1 MILTTKYIL
10 LSIFFGVVKDFPILS
25 KSDVIR
31 INVEKETGLLYIN
44 TQTTDRI
51 SKISLFSIFHSEH
64 NFLSPEPSNITN
76 IFLLSLANFRLSLES
91 DRSNMVQNIQNSS
104 NFDSI
109 INVYQKKDFLVCL
122 NENGGFLRF
131 VEKIPYNNK
140 NLMVFPLNEMNSG
153 YYLKGKILK
162 FGSHDLIID
171 PKVFIDS
178 FIRGVIISNYLYEIL
193 LKRLNENGEIF
204 LHHSRC
210 LKNESKFNYTN
221 VFFEIYLEEETKL
234 DINDIWEKDNNNFT
248 CLKIENSTNIQ
259 NNHLIIS
266 KNFLKNKLVYFNIT
280 SPSMFILP
288 NFDCKLMNIPKI
300 NEDIKLT
307 NIYSENSS
315 VGLIVSLLITS
326 LFLIA
331 VFVYAIVKNKRINTD
346 VIPIQ
351 KNDIRTEMS
360 EWEVAKKNS
369 NSRRES
375 QEGLILG
382 TLVSPFSEISEK
394 NEDNS

>member
-1 MILTTKYIL
+1 
-10 LSIFFGVVKDFPILS
+10 
-25 KSDVIR
+25 
-31 INVEKETGLLYIN
+31 
-44 TQTTDRI
+44 
-51 SKISLFSIFHSEH
+51 
-64 NFLSPEPSNITN
+64 
-76 IFLLSLANFRLSLES
+76 
-91 DRSNMVQNIQNSS
+91 
-104 NFDSI
+104 
-109 INVYQKKDFLVCL
+109 
-122 NENGGFLRF
+122 
-131 VEKIPYNNK
+131 
-140 NLMVFPLNEMNSG
+140 
-153 YYLKGKILK
+153 
-162 FGSHDLIID
+162 
-171 PKVFIDS
+171 
-178 FIRGVIISNYLYEIL
+178 
-193 LKRLNENGEIF
+193 
-204 LHHSRC
+204 
-210 LKNESKFNYTN
+210 
-221 VFFEIYLEEETKL
+221 
-234 DINDIWEKDNNNFT
+234 
-248 CLKIENSTNIQ
+248 
-259 NNHLIIS
+259 
-266 KNFLKNKLVYFNIT
+266 LVYFNIT
-280 SPSMFILP
+280 SPSIFILP